1 MTEKFSDLLQFTTQV
16 SRLMVTEIRRRAS
29 NKSTGICHRNQP
41 KLIYLKRQFGK
52 SAIKTKQKIDPVLSP
67 EALIQFPI
75 PFLAVTCFCWY
86 QHLLLS
92 SGVGLLPTDHCC
104 PCPHRLTH
112 SVSFWTK
119 SKFLAWHSAQTQGLE
134 IHTHTYTLW
143 KYTHTQTLWK
153 YTNTHACMCAPAYPF
168 LFLVIFFCYISVYF
182 NQNKLLI
189 VLCVLFFPIPVM
201 HHRGR
206 SISPIPVS

>member
-67 EALIQFPI
+67 EVLIQFPI
-75 PFLAVTCFCWY
+75 PFFTVTCFCWY

-92 SGVGLLPTDHCC
+92 SGVGLLPMDHCY
-104 PCPHRLTH
+104 PCLTLLTH
-112 SVSFWTK
+112 C
-119 SKFLAWHSAQTQGLE
+119 FLLNKIQIPSMTFSTNSESGNTHIHEYTLEIYTHTNTLE
-134 IHTHTYTLW
+134 IHI
-143 KYTHTQTLWK
+143 
-153 YTNTHACMCAPAYPF
+153 HAHVHARACLPF
-168 LFLVIFFCYISVYF
+168 FISCYLFLLYF
-182 NQNKLLI
+182 I
-189 VLCVLFFPIPVM
+189 VFQPN
-201 HHRGR
+201 
-206 SISPIPVS
+206 